1 MFQTKLQDK
10 TPERGLNETEVTNLF
25 DKDFK
30 IKVIN
35 MLIDLKKN
43 IQDLREDF
51 NKKIKYL
58 QKSHSE
64 LKNIVSEMK
73 HTMEGFKSRLFQVE
87 EAVNEM
93 EIMGEEN
100 NEAKKQRKKDF

>member
-64 LKNIVSEMK
+64 LKNIVSKMK
-73 HTMEGFKSRLFQVE
+73 HTMKGFRVDYFRL
-87 EAVNEM
+87 
-93 EIMGEEN
+93 
-100 NEAKKQRKKDF
+100 KKL